1 MNVQTHRL
9 FKDLLSLDGYVV
21 DSRPDVAATA
31 TDGRAPQ
38 AGTDSE
44 GTTMNL
50 FKSLWLLGGLQ
61 SIDTRVGEDE
71 ETGFGPEFG
80 NRIASRRVFGKS
92 REDLAH
98 REARA
103 SQPIAAD
110 DARVAHC

>member
-1 MNVQTHRL
+1 MNAQTHRI
-9 FKDLLSLDGYVV
+9 FKDLLSLDGHVV
-21 DSRPDVAATA
+21 DVAPSVASPTA
-31 TDGRAPQ
+31 
-38 AGTDSE
+38 SE
-44 GTTMNL
+44 GTPMNL

-80 NRIASRRVFGKS
+80 NRIASQRAFGTP
-92 REDLAH
+92 RAQRPDAA

-103 SQPIAAD
+103 SRPIVAD